1 MNRKMSGLAE
11 NLIKYSS
18 IEVDRGVVCSLE
30 IKRYDGD

>member
-11 NLIKYSS
+11 NLIKYSG
-18 IEVDRGVVCSLE
+18 IEADGGVVCGLE